1 MKGTLMSD
9 KTLPRTI
16 EELSHDQLVQ
26 TVLEGF
32 RRTLVHF
39 GLWHREV
46 EHQLGMHN
54 AMEIE
59 SAAGDQFWKIMLPRL
74 AEVLGFE
81 VENGVPKAL
90 NTKSREELLALIKAA
105 SVNWLV
111 NDGVWFQAVENRF
124 GMNYAKCANDTAWT
138 RFSPYE
144 ATRIKKML
152 GLSDRPGLEG
162 LKAALG
168 HRLYAAINVQ
178 SIEDVVERS
187 FIFRMNECRVQN
199 ARKRRGLDDYPC
211 KSGGLVEYTT
221 FAETI
226 DPRIKTE
233 CIGCP
238 PDPHPP
244 EWFCAW
250 RFTLVEQ

>member
-1 MKGTLMSD
+1 MSD
-9 KTLPRTI
+9 NSFPQSF

-26 TVLEGF
+26 AVLDGF

-59 SAAGDQFWKIMLPRL
+59 AAAGDQFWKIMLKRL
-74 AEVLGFE
+74 GDVLGFE
-81 VENGVPKAL
+81 IENGVPKAL
-90 NTKSREELLALIKAA
+90 NAKSKDELLALLKTA

-111 NDGVWFQAVENRF
+111 NDGVWFQAVENKF
-124 GMNYAKCANDTAWT
+124 GMDYAKRANDTAWT

-144 ATRIKKML
+144 ANRIKKVL
-152 GLSDRPGLEG
+152 GLSDQPGLEG

-178 SIEDVVERS
+178 SIEEVDEKS

-211 KSGGLVEYTT
+211 KSGGLVEYIT
-221 FAETI
+221 FAQTI

-238 PDPHPP
+238 PDAHPV
-244 EWFCAW
+244 EWICAW
-250 RFTLVEQ
+250 RFTLEED

>member
-1 MKGTLMSD
+1 MTD
-9 KTLPRTI
+9 KQYPDSF
-16 EELSHDQLVQ
+16 EKLSHEQLVKA
-26 TVLEGF
+26 VLDGF

-46 EHQLGMHN
+46 EHQLGMRR

-59 SAAGDQFWKIMLPRL
+59 AAAGDQFWTIMLKRL

-81 VENGVPKAL
+81 IENGVPKAL
-90 NTKSREELLALIKAA
+90 NNKSREELLALNKAV
-105 SVNWLV
+105 SINWLV

-144 ATRIKKML
+144 ATRIKELL
-152 GLSDRPGLEG
+152 GLPDRPGLAG

-178 SIEDVVERS
+178 SIEDVDEKS

-221 FAETI
+221 FAQTI

-238 PDPHPP
+238 PDPHPA

-250 RFTLVEQ
+250 RFTLGEQ